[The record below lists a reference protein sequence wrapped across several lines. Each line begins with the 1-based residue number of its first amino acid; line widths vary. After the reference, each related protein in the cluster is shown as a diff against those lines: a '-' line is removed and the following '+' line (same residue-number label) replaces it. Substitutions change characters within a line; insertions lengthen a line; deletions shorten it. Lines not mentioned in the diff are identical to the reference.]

1 MKKNVK
7 TIQSKSEKTE
17 IEKPEVEIIPSEEN
31 EIPEVEIVPS
41 EEIEIPEVEIIPSE
55 ENANENL
62 DIEDDQEETQPD
74 HIVEETASETEAK
87 PEIKSVTENT
97 EVSNKQK
104 IKALKRTIDNK
115 MYSIEREESKVKLW
129 RIQAV
134 DMDKKATDDYE
145 KRKSELEILL
155 KKNQERFDKRMAKTK
170 KWWHEFSDNYT
181 ETKIKKLHD
190 DLALLQSELLKFES
204 LEPTEETK

>member
-17 IEKPEVEIIPSEEN
+17 IEKPAEIEIIPSEEIAD
-31 EIPEVEIVPS
+31 EILVPEEL
-41 EEIEIPEVEIIPSE
+41 EQ
-55 ENANENL
+55 
-62 DIEDDQEETQPD
+62 DEETQPD
-74 HIVEETASETEAK
+74 HIVEETASETEPE
-87 PEIKSVTENT
+87 PEIRPVTENT
-97 EVSNKQK
+97 EVSNKTK
-104 IKALKRTIDNK
+104 IKALKRSVDNK

-129 RIQAV
+129 RIQAS
-134 DMDKKATDDYE
+134 DRDKKATDE
-145 KRKSELEILL
+145 FTKRLAELEVLL

-181 ETKIKKLHD
+181 DTKIKKLHD
-190 DLALLQSELLKFES
+190 DLTLLQSELLKFES